1 MADRVD
7 VYARALLE
15 IASSEGH
22 LDEVEDEL
30 FRFARIIEGNDDLRM
45 TIANPGLPLDQRAG
59 IVDQLLESRALP
71 TTKAIATFIVGAGR
85 GHDLPAIVNRFV
97 ELAAG
102 TREHA
107 VAEIRSAVALDDTQ
121 KTRIAEALSRK
132 TGKQVEVKVIID
144 ESVLGGIVAT
154 VGDTVIDGTVR
165 HRLDQLKEQIS

>member
-7 VYARALLE
+7 VYARALLD
-15 IASSEGH
+15 IVSAEGH

-30 FRFARIIEGNDDLRM
+30 FRFARIVEGNDDLRM
-45 TIANPGLPLDQRAG
+45 TLANPGLPLDRRAA
-59 IVDQLLESRALP
+59 IVDELLENRALP

-97 ELAAG
+97 ELAAQ

-107 VAEIRSAVALDDTQ
+107 VAEVRSAVALDDAQ
-121 KTRIAEALSRK
+121 KQRIAEALSRA
-132 TGKQVEVKVIID
+132 TGKQVEVKVIVD

-154 VGDTVIDGTVR
+154 IGDTVIDGTVR
-165 HRLDQLKEQIS
+165 HRLEQLKETL

>member
-102 TREHA
+102 TREHS
-107 VAEIRSAVALDDTQ
+107 VAEVRSAVALDDAQ
-121 KTRIAEALSRK
+121 KRRIAEALSRK

-144 ESVLGGIVAT
+144 ESVLGGLVAT

-165 HRLDQLKEQIS
+165 HRLDQLKEQI